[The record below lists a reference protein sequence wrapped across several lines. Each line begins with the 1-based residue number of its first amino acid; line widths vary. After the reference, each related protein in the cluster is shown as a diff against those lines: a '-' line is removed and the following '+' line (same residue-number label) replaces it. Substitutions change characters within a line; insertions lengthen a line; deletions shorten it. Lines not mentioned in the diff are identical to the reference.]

1 MATALH
7 PSDLLEARLR
17 AREARVAVLGL
28 GYAGLPMAVA
38 CAEVG
43 YPVLGLDV
51 DQARVAAVQ
60 AGVSPVS
67 DVADSTLG
75 PLVAEGRMRATADM
89 SALRDA
95 DVALICVPTPLTAER
110 TPDLRYVQQ
119 AAASIAAHAHPGQ
132 LVLLQSTSGPGTT
145 RRELGGPL
153 QARGLRVGDD
163 IHVAHAPERID
174 PGNTRYTVRNTPKLV
189 GGLSPRCTALAMLF
203 YQPLVEEV
211 VPCASPEVAELSKL
225 VENTFR
231 FVNISLIN
239 EVAQLCDRL
248 GLSVWDVLQAAA
260 TKPFAYLPH
269 WPSAGVGGH
278 CIPIVPFYLAEAA
291 RENGVE
297 AEMVAA
303 AGRVNDAQPAWVVDR
318 LARLLEQRGELL
330 DGARVL
336 LLGVAYK
343 PNVADLRESPALRV
357 LECLVARGADVAF
370 HDPWVPRLRAAGRDW
385 ASSDLEHLEQY
396 TAAIVLAAHRG
407 VDYERVVA
415 QVPLVLDTSN
425 ALSGLQAPS
434 VVPL

>member
-1 MATALH
+1 M
-7 PSDLLEARLR
+7 
-17 AREARVAVLGL
+17 
-28 GYAGLPMAVA
+28 
-38 CAEVG
+38 
-43 YPVLGLDV
+43 
-51 DQARVAAVQ
+51 
-60 AGVSPVS
+60 
-67 DVADSTLG
+67 
-75 PLVAEGRMRATADM
+75 
-89 SALRDA
+89 
-95 DVALICVPTPLTAER
+95 
-110 TPDLRYVQQ
+110 
-119 AAASIAAHAHPGQ
+119 
-132 LVLLQSTSGPGTT
+132 
-145 RRELGGPL
+145 
-153 QARGLRVGDD
+153 
-163 IHVAHAPERID
+163 
-174 PGNTRYTVRNTPKLV
+174 
-189 GGLSPRCTALAMLF
+189 
-203 YQPLVEEV
+203 
-211 VPCASPEVAELSKL
+211 AELSKL